1 MIFGLFLKV
10 IFYSEFVAGWV
21 ARVEFCQLWQSL
33 YRWDFWKERKW
44 IRCWEGD
51 SECRSQLL
59 SLSDYAAVQ
68 IRSPRT
74 RPTRISTETN
84 LTKRLWS
91 APRPVT
97 AENTW
102 RTRTSPSRR
111 TLTILT
117 VSIPSQI
124 VTVTSRGWAA
134 PCTPAP
140 ATREASWGAPTRDPT
155 WAPTTESGATSSD
168 QCQVTQMHIADTWAG
183 SVRGITGHSPAPEET
198 CTEAELLIPT
208 VRRGATAL
216 VTPGGCTHP
225 TTPPPA
231 STPWRGAT
239 SGTSGPGT
247 PGQQRGEWRMVTDMT
262 CINISLVVRM
272 NAYEMQT
279 TMQRWADNLRI
290 VQYILRNI

>member
-1 MIFGLFLKV
+1 MIYGLFLKV

-168 QCQVTQMHIADTWAG
+168 Q
-183 SVRGITGHSPAPEET
+183 
-198 CTEAELLIPT
+198 
-208 VRRGATAL
+208 
-216 VTPGGCTHP
+216 
-225 TTPPPA
+225 
-231 STPWRGAT
+231 
-239 SGTSGPGT
+239 
-247 PGQQRGEWRMVTDMT
+247 
-262 CINISLVVRM
+262 
-272 NAYEMQT
+272 YQT
-279 TMQRWADNLRI
+279 I
-290 VQYILRNI
+290 